1 MTAWAAGAWAVGA
14 WQGTAWQSSAAAVV
28 PDVSGLSQAAAVA
41 ALEAAGF
48 VVAVE
53 TATSTTVAAGDVIS
67 QAPAGGA
74 EATEGSTVTITVSS
88 GADDLLSAKYLGYPN
103 VRRRGLQTTAP
114 EPPEPLPAEITNM
127 PDAPPAPKPELLA
140 RGVAADLAAVT
151 PEPVPDVPAPDVP
164 VPKVKGA
171 RKLALVA
178 PSQAPSA
185 PPVEPLA
192 ASAAPAP
199 PVDDRMPALV
209 TKVNSLVLKID
220 AQDQQIAAMEKATAA
235 MVKALENQVN
245 ALRSTLAQEKM
256 NRLRA
261 EEITRRLLKDLVEE
275 D

>member
-164 VPKVKGA
+164 VPKIKRA
-171 RKLALVA
+171 DKMAALALLA
-178 PSQAPSA
+178 RHFKE
-185 PPVEPLA
+185 PPA

-261 EEITRRLLKDLVEE
+261 EEITRRLLKDLAEE